1 MVVFHIKRNGEVKRG
16 IKMSWEE
23 VIKGH
28 RTRTGKTRTKKK
40 KKQFHRREGERP
52 RVTNTDPFLDDP
64 ELDEEEFYLAE
75 KTRED
80 LMDMVMDK
88 IGQMSREELI
98 ALLIK
103 TKGDLKEVDLS

>member
-1 MVVFHIKRNGEVKRG
+1 
-16 IKMSWEE
+16 MSWKE

-52 RVTNTDPFLDDP
+52 RVTNTDSSLDDP
-64 ELDEEEFYLAE
+64 ELDEFELYLVE

-80 LMDMVMDK
+80 LMDMIMDK
-88 IGQMSREELI
+88 IGQMSREELMRI
-98 ALLIK
+98 LIK
-103 TKGDLKEVDLS
+103 TKGDLKEVDLK